1 MGVWRAAR
9 WMSSSLHLGVHRDGR
24 LLAQFPVI
32 ASARQIGSC
41 VRSDHSVHAHV
52 TFPTHDSTP
61 PLVHAKAHLSWN
73 ASVKESAI
81 YGKLIGCAPVDLM
94 AHAADDCLGEK
105 LRAERVENAVGRCER
120 GKRASRQKL
129 PRGGQA
135 PCECCVSGRSPRSRA
150 AALAWCSVQ
159 RLA

>member
-1 MGVWRAAR
+1 MDAFLHNSLLSQAVGKSDRACAVITAFMRTAR
-9 WMSSSLHLGVHRDGR
+9 F
-24 LLAQFPVI
+24 Q
-32 ASARQIGSC
+32 
-41 VRSDHSVHAHV
+41 
-52 TFPTHDSTP
+52 PTTP
-61 PLVHAKAHLSWN
+61 RRPWCMQKHTYLWN

-81 YGKLIGCAPVDLM
+81 YGKLIGCAPVDLL

-105 LRAERVENAVGRCER
+105 LRAERVENAVGRRER